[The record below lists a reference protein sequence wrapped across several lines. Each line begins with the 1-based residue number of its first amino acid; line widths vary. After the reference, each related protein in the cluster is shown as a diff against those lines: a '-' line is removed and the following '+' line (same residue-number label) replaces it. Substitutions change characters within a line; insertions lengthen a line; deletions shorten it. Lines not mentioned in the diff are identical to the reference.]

1 MKTLFS
7 FSTLIVMAFL
17 SYQAVQPE
25 QLPAVKEAAKPPAA
39 VIEQAAEADCREP
52 ILADRVQ
59 RARLEAQ
66 ILASTARVRLETW
79 SVASNDAGYEI
90 IHSENH
96 ATVKDGRTLVTH
108 NHFDIPLS
116 LRRSEEEPEIY
127 TIIFIYSAAGELRH
141 RGLLSDFAIAME
153 DPETLL
159 LAHGDAGFLTGLGFT
174 PAAFAGWDALPP
186 LAGAEVAQVD
196 WDGGRSRVDWVTVGA
211 VAVDEGTPRIEL
223 ADGTLKGASGGGIFW
238 NGRHIANNWK
248 VERALD
254 AEGEVV
260 FERTTAALNSPRL
273 LNG

>member
-96 ATVKDGRTLVTH
+96 ATVKDGRTLVTTTTSTSRSRSAA
-108 NHFDIPLS
+108 P
-116 LRRSEEEPEIY
+116 RRSRRSIRSFL
-127 TIIFIYSAAGELRH
+127 FIRPQANSATAGC
-141 RGLLSDFAIAME
+141 
-153 DPETLL
+153 
-159 LAHGDAGFLTGLGFT
+159 
-174 PAAFAGWDALPP
+174 
-186 LAGAEVAQVD
+186 
-196 WDGGRSRVDWVTVGA
+196 
-211 VAVDEGTPRIEL
+211 
-223 ADGTLKGASGGGIFW
+223 
-238 NGRHIANNWK
+238 
-248 VERALD
+248 
-254 AEGEVV
+254 
-260 FERTTAALNSPRL
+260 
-273 LNG
+273 